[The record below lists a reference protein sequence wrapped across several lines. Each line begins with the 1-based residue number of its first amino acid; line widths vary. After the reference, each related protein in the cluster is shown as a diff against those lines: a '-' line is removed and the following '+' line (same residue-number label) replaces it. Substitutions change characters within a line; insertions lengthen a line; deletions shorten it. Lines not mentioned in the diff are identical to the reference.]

1 MEANWKPLETRLG
14 DARCAGFMFMGN
26 SNGVN
31 QYKHGLSRRYLFLD
45 DEGRAYEAAG
55 RNEFREIPFDKALAR
70 VEEPLKELGETLETA
85 YDDAYVNRKEAA
97 LRAAGIEVLRI
108 RIVSE
113 DRVVVR
119 RQNSV
124 MPWNQEL
131 EIPRD
136 CVGKPMLRRVTR
148 EKSCPNSSSPCSR

>member
-1 MEANWKPLETRLG
+1 MEANWKPLEARLG
-14 DARCAGFMFMGN
+14 AARCAGFMFMGYL
-26 SNGVN
+26 NGIH

-55 RNEFREIPFDKALAR
+55 RNEFREVPFDEALAR

-108 RIVSE
+108 RIVPE
-113 DRVVVR
+113 DRVV
-119 RQNSV
+119 
-124 MPWNQEL
+124 
-131 EIPRD
+131 
-136 CVGKPMLRRVTR
+136 
-148 EKSCPNSSSPCSR
+148 